1 MASARLAG
9 SGRVLRHS
17 SWDALLVGL
26 SVVHAAALLIVPSVP
41 LIAIGLWWNANTV
54 AHNFI
59 HRPFFRAR
67 AANRAFSLYLSV
79 VLGLPQSIWHE
90 RHLAHHADRPVR
102 VQWRSREVVE
112 QTTAVLAVWLIAA
125 LFVRDVFLFVYLPG
139 WALGL
144 GLCWLQGYYEHASGT
159 TSHYGRVYNVLFFND
174 GYHVEHHARP
184 GQHWSRLRAH
194 RAGGRASRWPP
205 VLRWLDACS
214 LDGLERLVLR
224 SPLLQQ
230 FVLGAHERAFRRLL
244 PLAGDIRSVTVVG
257 GGLFPRTALVLR
269 RLLPDATLVVLD
281 ANAAHL
287 EAARTFLDDA
297 VVLRHVLY
305 RGAELDGVD
314 LVVVPLAYL
323 GNRRNIYE
331 RPPARAALV
340 HDWIWSSHGRGAIIS
355 PWLLKR
361 LNLITAPP
369 PATVRAVSRSA

>member
-9 SGRVLRHS
+9 SGRVLRYS
-17 SWDALLVGL
+17 SWDALLVAL
-26 SVVHAAALLIVPSVP
+26 SIVHAAALLIVPSVP
-41 LIAIGLWWNANTV
+41 LIAIGLWWNANTI

-67 AANRAFSLYLSV
+67 AANRAYALYLSV
-79 VLGLPQSIWHE
+79 VLGLPQSIWRE

-102 VQWRSREVVE
+102 VRWRSREVLEETTLVLAAWG
-112 QTTAVLAVWLIAA
+112 TAVL
-125 LFVRDVFLFVYLPG
+125 FVPGEFVFVYLPG

-159 TSHYGRVYNVLFFND
+159 TSHYGRVYNFLFFND

-194 RAGGRASRWPP
+194 RVGARASRWPP
-205 VLRWLDACS
+205 VLRWLEACS

-224 SPLLQQ
+224 SPLLQR
-230 FVLGAHERAFRRLL
+230 FVVRAHEGAFRRLL
-244 PLAGDIRSVTVVG
+244 PLAGDVRSVTVVG

-297 VVLRHVLY
+297 VVLRHALY
-305 RGAELDGVD
+305 RGTELDGVD

-369 PATVRAVSRSA
+369 AATVRAISRSA